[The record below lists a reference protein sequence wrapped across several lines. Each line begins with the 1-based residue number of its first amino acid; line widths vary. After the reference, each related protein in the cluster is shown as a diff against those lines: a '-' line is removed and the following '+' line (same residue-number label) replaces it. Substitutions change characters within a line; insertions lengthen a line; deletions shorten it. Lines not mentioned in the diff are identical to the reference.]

1 MKIGQSICNAR
12 KRKRISQEELASRL
26 EVSRQSVSLWETDQ
40 TIPTLDKLEA
50 MCRIFDV
57 TMDQLTGLTPLEE
70 DIRVD
75 EELLKKKMKLQE
87 KENKIYG
94 IISLI
99 LAVFSILLWQV
110 DGLGIVISIIS
121 IVLNFV
127 SMKVIKFK
135 LGIYALIVSVVFL
148 LASIFNVIYL

>member
-1 MKIGQSICNAR
+1 MKIGQNICNAR

-40 TIPTLDKLEA
+40 TIPTLDKLET

-57 TMDQLTGLTPLEE
+57 TMDQLTGLMPLEE

-75 EELLKKKMKLQE
+75 EELLKKKIKLQE
-87 KENKIYG
+87 KENKIFG

>member
-57 TMDQLTGLTPLEE
+57 TMDQLTGLMPLEE

-87 KENKIYG
+87 KENKMYG